1 MDLCKNL
8 HCPQCYGEEFEVK
21 RKVTYIYSY
30 RINNDNKNESLDK
43 TDELPFLF
51 DNREK
56 TESKEYL
63 LCKGCKSKFPINLE
77 EEDTKINFTILR
89 KAIRADHVKNPE
101 FIG

>member
-8 HCPQCYGEEFEVK
+8 HCPQCHGEEFEVK

-56 TESKEYL
+56 QSLRNIYYVKAVRV
-63 LCKGCKSKFPINLE
+63 
-77 EEDTKINFTILR
+77 NFQLI
-89 KAIRADHVKNPE
+89 
-101 FIG
+101 